1 MSAGGLFQVKLEGT
15 GMVAITTHFTP
26 ITLVVT
32 PDQPV
37 YTDPN
42 ATVAWSGGLTPS
54 VKADVDFKTLLGK
67 DSGETFQ
74 LKFQGQ
80 GFVIVQPFEEI

>member
-1 MSAGGLFQVKLEGT
+1 
-15 GMVAITTHFTP
+15 
-26 ITLVVT
+26 
-32 PDQPV
+32 
-37 YTDPN
+37 
-42 ATVAWSGGLTPS
+42 VAWSGGLTPS
-54 VKADVDFKTLLGK
+54 VKADLDFKTLLGK